1 MPSIPQSQ
9 SIDQISYLI
18 PVIIMVILMLL
29 WVPVTELLRARRERE
44 HEKGAAR
51 SDRKASTAGSDQAAL
66 VPRARS
72 ERVTLTSPVNPEP
85 GGTGARPGESEREP
99 EAAGRI

>member
-29 WVPVTELLRARRERE
+29 WVPVSEILRSRRER
-44 HEKGAAR
+44 AR
-51 SDRKASTAGSDQAAL
+51 AQETDRPQGGASTADADQATQL
-66 VPRARS
+66 PRVRS
-72 ERVTLTSPVNPEP
+72 ERVTLTSPVGPESKDQGSEP
-85 GGTGARPGESEREP
+85 TDPEREA
-99 EAAGRI
+99 EAAGRL

>member
-29 WVPVTELLRARRERE
+29 WVPVTELLRSRRERE
-44 HEKGAAR
+44 REAAR
-51 SDRKASTAGSDQAAL
+51 SDREASTAGSDEAAL
-66 VPRARS
+66 PQVRS
-72 ERVTLTSPVNPEP
+72 ERVTLTSPVDQERD
-85 GGTGARPGESEREP
+85 GTGPRPGDSERET
-99 EAAGRI
+99 EAAGRL

>member
-29 WVPVTELLRARRERE
+29 WVPVTELLRSRRERE
-44 HEKGAAR
+44 REREAAR
-51 SDRKASTAGSDQAAL
+51 SDREASTAGSDEAAL
-66 VPRARS
+66 PQVRS
-72 ERVTLTSPVNPEP
+72 ERVTLTSPVDQERD
-85 GGTGARPGESEREP
+85 GTGPRPGDSERET
-99 EAAGRI
+99 EAAGRL